1 MTDEAKKKLRELL
14 RYKIIYPKGCRPES
28 DNEGAGRTDV
38 LHAD

>member
-14 RYKIIYPKGCRPES
+14 RYKIIYPKGCRPQS
-28 DNEGAGRTDV
+28 DNESAGRTDV